1 MKKNNFVK
9 SGGKLPE
16 NMPFKKNDIVTY
28 VRYENSE
35 ITTREI
41 ILLDSIEPDGT
52 IKARASVI
60 TTDSWDTLKVGE
72 DQASRIWEDGS
83 KLRYALNYEI
93 RAMLMSL
100 AKRCGI

>member
-1 MKKNNFVK
+1 MKKNNFLRTAD
-9 SGGKLPE
+9 KLPD

-35 ITTREI
+35 ITARD
-41 ILLDSIEPDGT
+41 ILILDSIEADGT
-52 IKARASVI
+52 IKARASII
-60 TTDSWDTLKVGE
+60 TTESWGALKVGQE
-72 DQASRIWEDGS
+72 QASRQWEQGS

-93 RAMLMSL
+93 RAMLMAL

>member
-1 MKKNNFVK
+1 MKKNNFLRTEDR
-9 SGGKLPE
+9 LPD

-35 ITTREI
+35 ITDREI
-41 ILLDSIEPDGT
+41 MILDSIEADGT

-60 TTDSWDTLKVGE
+60 TTESWDRLKIGIE
-72 DQASRIWEDGS
+72 QASRMWEKGS

-93 RAMLMSL
+93 RAMLMAL